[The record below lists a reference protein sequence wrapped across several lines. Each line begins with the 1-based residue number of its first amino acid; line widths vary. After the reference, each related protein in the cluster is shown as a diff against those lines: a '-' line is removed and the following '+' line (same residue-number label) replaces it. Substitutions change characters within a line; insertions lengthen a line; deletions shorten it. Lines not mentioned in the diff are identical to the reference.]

1 MDYEVFFV
9 GFDKNIFLVI
19 CSAKLGSDVDD
30 FSVRD
35 MFFLRRQNN
44 LMQSS
49 EREAGKT
56 DSVSAS
62 PPVLMN
68 GLFWATQ
75 STIFIPQCR

>member
-1 MDYEVFFV
+1 MTANMDYEVFFV

-49 EREAGKT
+49 E
-56 DSVSAS
+56 
-62 PPVLMN
+62 
-68 GLFWATQ
+68 
-75 STIFIPQCR
+75 